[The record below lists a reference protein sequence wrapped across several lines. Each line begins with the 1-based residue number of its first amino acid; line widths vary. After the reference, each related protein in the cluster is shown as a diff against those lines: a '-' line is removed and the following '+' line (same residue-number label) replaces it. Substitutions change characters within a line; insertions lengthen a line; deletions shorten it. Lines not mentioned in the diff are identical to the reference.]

1 MAETVVVKE
10 ALTREMI
17 EAGAELTR
25 QLDEAQ
31 LGARAVLWLYLSEYN
46 TWRLFIA
53 LPKLNEEGPRKMYKK
68 IQSVLAKLPGHQP
81 QIDLSDIS
89 LLDTH
94 DPFVTHLRSLVKPGP
109 SISGARVSDSFANG
123 HSIDEAYV
131 YRSA

>member
-25 QLDEAQ
+25 QLDAAQ
-31 LGARAVLWLYLSEYN
+31 LGVRAALWLYLPEYN
-46 TWRLFIA
+46 TWRLFVA
-53 LPKLNEEGPRKMYKK
+53 VPKVNKDGPRQTYKK
-68 IQSVLAKLPGHQP
+68 IQSVLAKTPAHQLR
-81 QIDLSDIS
+81 INLSEIS

-94 DPFVTHLRSLVKPGP
+94 DPFVTHLRSLVKTGP
-109 SISGARVSDSFANG
+109 DISGTRVSDSFANG

>member
-17 EAGAELTR
+17 EAGNELTR
-25 QLDEAQ
+25 QIDLAH
-31 LGARAVLWLYLSEYN
+31 LGARAVLWMYLAEHN

-68 IQSVLAKLPGHQP
+68 IQSVLAKIPGHQP

-89 LLDTH
+89 LIDTR
-94 DPFVTHLRSLVKPGP
+94 DPFVSRLRSLVKTGPG
-109 SISGARVSDSFANG
+109 ISGTRVSDSFVNG

-131 YRSA
+131 YRSI